1 MGKLTLRPTIDQT
14 YVIDHIDDGSR
25 DSFYFRHELELSR
38 QQEKDRQFE
47 RACNTRFL
55 AFQKLIELMPDDETI
70 ALEWEN
76 DECQAAIEIAYN
88 SAIDH
93 FLVGD
98 WEMCAGQLE
107 LLLELDPEDHMEAT
121 IILAYAYI
129 AMQEFESFDEV
140 INDVNDKYID
150 KAILTLWSEYR
161 RTGKIVN
168 GELVYMRKHYPTYY
182 AEFVAD
188 DHLADEQY
196 LADIS
201 SERPSKEALARELWF
216 RTEHLWITFPGFIE
230 SLKQHHASLGR

>member
-1 MGKLTLRPTIDQT
+1 MGKLTLSPTIDQT
-14 YVIDHIDDGSR
+14 YVIDYIDDGSR
-25 DSFYFRHELELSR
+25 DSFNFRHELELSR
-38 QQEKDRQFE
+38 QQEMEQQFE
-47 RACNTRFL
+47 LACNTRFL
-55 AFQKLIELMPDDETI
+55 AFQKLVELIPDDEVI

-76 DECQAAIEIAYN
+76 EVCQAAIETAYN

-121 IILAYAYI
+121 IILAYTYI
-129 AMQEFESFDEV
+129 AMMEFESFDEV

-150 KAILTLWSEYR
+150 KAVLNLWSEYR
-161 RTGKIVN
+161 RTGEIVG
-168 GELVYMRKHYPTYY
+168 GELLYMRKHYPSYY

-188 DHLADEQY
+188 EHPADENY
-196 LADIS
+196 LKDIG

-216 RTEHLWITFPGFIE
+216 RTEHLWTAFPGFIE
-230 SLKQHHASLGR
+230 SIKQQHVSLGR